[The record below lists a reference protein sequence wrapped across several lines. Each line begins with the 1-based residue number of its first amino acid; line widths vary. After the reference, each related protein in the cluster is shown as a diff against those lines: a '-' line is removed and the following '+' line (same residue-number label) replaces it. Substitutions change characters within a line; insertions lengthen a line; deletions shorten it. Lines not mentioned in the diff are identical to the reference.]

1 MGNWLS
7 TSAPTSDALVRSKSS
22 YAYMKDLDSSVEKI
36 KLELE
41 EIKNHFRDWA
51 KHTEV
56 IVVCT
61 VEWVILGWFFQII
74 LLQAGIYARHTKE
87 QE

>member
-7 TSAPTSDALVRSKSS
+7 TPDAPTSDALVRSKSS

-41 EIKNHFRDWA
+41 EIRNHFRDWA

-56 IVVCT
+56 IVP
-61 VEWVILGWFFQII
+61 Q
-74 LLQAGIYARHTKE
+74 LLLT
-87 QE
+87 

>member
-41 EIKNHFRDWA
+41 EIKNHFQDWA

-56 IVVCT
+56 IVLHETWRHSCSFT
-61 VEWVILGWFFQII
+61 SDFFDII
-74 LLQAGIYARHTKE
+74 YSRSY
-87 QE
+87 

>member
-7 TSAPTSDALVRSKSS
+7 NSVAKSSPDALVRSKSS
-22 YAYMKDLDSSVEKI
+22 YAYMRNLDSSVEKI

-41 EIKNHFRDWA
+41 EIRNHFRDWA

-56 IVVCT
+56 IV
-61 VEWVILGWFFQII
+61 LQ
-74 LLQAGIYARHTKE
+74 LLLT
-87 QE
+87 

>member
-7 TSAPTSDALVRSKSS
+7 TPDAPTSDALVRSKSS
-22 YAYMKDLDSSVEKI
+22 YACMRDLDSSVEKI

-41 EIKNHFRDWA
+41 EIRNHFRDWA

-56 IVVCT
+56 IV
-61 VEWVILGWFFQII
+61 
-74 LLQAGIYARHTKE
+74 LLLLLA
-87 QE
+87 